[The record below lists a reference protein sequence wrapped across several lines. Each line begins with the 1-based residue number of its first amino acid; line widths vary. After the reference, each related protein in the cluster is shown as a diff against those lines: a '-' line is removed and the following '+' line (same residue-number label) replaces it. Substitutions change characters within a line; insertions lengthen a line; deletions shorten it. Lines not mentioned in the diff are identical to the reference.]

1 MISED
6 DWKGCA
12 LSSNQGS
19 LADFVDLVKA
29 MGEAKSKVE
38 EENIILS
45 EIESLEP

>member
-6 DWKGCA
+6 DWKGFA

-19 LADFVDLVKA
+19 LADFLDLVKA

-45 EIESLEP
+45 EIESMKP